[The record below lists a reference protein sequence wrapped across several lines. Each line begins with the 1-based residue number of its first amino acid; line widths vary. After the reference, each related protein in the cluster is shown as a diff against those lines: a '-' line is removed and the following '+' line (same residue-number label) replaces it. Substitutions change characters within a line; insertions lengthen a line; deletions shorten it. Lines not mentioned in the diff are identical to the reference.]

1 MANDGLPMSEIQNL
15 TDQVL
20 RNKLKEN
27 GVNCGPIGKLRKTYE
42 KRLFKAVNG
51 HEFGKPATPKTTS
64 TPAKKSASPAR
75 KQSASRAVNET
86 GDTEIVNVSK
96 RKQSPARKVANPPK
110 VTTPARQTAAQE
122 ILKENF
128 AVNLEKLEENA

>member
-1 MANDGLPMSEIQNL
+1 MGLISRVSSRTYRFNLKTMANDGLPMSEIQNL

-51 HEFGKPATPKTTS
+51 HEYGKPATSKNTS
-64 TPAKKSASPAR
+64 TPAKKAASPSR
-75 KQSASRAVNET
+75 KQSQNRSVNGS
-86 GDTEIVNVSK
+86 GDSEIHALSK
-96 RKQSPARKVANPPK
+96 PRKQSPARK
-110 VTTPARQTAAQE
+110 
-122 ILKENF
+122 
-128 AVNLEKLEENA
+128 